1 MQTSFLSET
10 FSVLGDKNPIAHK
23 KLSKTLQREPQTI
36 EHKLTKGKIWDQHAF
51 NMTYKSVLKTWL
63 KHGEKSKDNTLRRV
77 KNQPQKSK
85 LA

>member
-51 NMTYKSVLKTWL
+51 NMTYTSGLKTWL
-63 KHGEKSKDNTLRRV
+63 KHGEKSKDNTRRRV
-77 KNQPQKSK
+77 KNQSQKST